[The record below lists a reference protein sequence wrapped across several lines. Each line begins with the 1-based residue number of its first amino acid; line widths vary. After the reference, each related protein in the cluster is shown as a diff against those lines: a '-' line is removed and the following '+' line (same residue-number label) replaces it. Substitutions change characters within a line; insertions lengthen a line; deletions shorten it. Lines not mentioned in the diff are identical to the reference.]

1 MAMDDKG
8 RLTEDILVSIITILV
23 GIVLFLGYK
32 VWLLNDLC
40 KVLDKEWMTEREEN
54 KRLALLMQEKLL

>member
-1 MAMDDKG
+1 MDDKG

>member
-1 MAMDDKG
+1 MEDKG
-8 RLTEDILVSIITILV
+8 RLTEDILVSIVTILV

-40 KVLDKEWMTEREEN
+40 KVLDKEWMAEREEN
-54 KRLALLMQEKLL
+54 KRLALLVQEKEEQK